1 MPRMKQHLRDIFL
14 LMGGAGLYTMAAPPY
29 DWAGAAWFALA
40 PLFLVVREKTP
51 GAAFVLGLLYG
62 VFFCVGVGPWIY
74 SAIAAYFAF
83 SFPLNLLL
91 TLLSY
96 SLFVGLFMGLA
107 ALLSR
112 FCMRGRNSLLRWV
125 GAPAAWVCCE
135 YARSYCLFGVSWELL
150 GYTQHRNLTLI
161 QIADVTGIYGVSF
174 LLAFSGY
181 VTAEAVRSLQG
192 SSSPALTRKA
202 RSGVCHLRAT
212 LRQCPWPALSCL
224 AGGIALVLFYGIA
237 RLHQYKD
244 VSSTPA
250 LTIALVQG
258 GTPSAQRWRQTH
270 YAQTLLQYA
279 SATSRGVTATQPAL
293 IVWPEFAVGFYLDR
307 EPLLHTQ
314 LGMLTRRMNAALL
327 LGAPRMEDTAEGA
340 RYYNSA
346 YLLSADGARLGVYDK
361 IHLMPFAEY
370 RPFAFPAFL
379 DHSDAQPSEFTAGK
393 HSTIFSLPG
402 GAFGALICYE
412 AAYPHLAR
420 RLVQGGAQFLV
431 NISNDSWL
439 VTGGNAAAKQHFS
452 MAVFRAVENKRF
464 MARVATDGV
473 SGFIDPT
480 GRSYQLSTQKEGA
493 AIGQITPQH
502 EATVYARWGDWFIAL
517 CTLVVAAALLPTS
530 WGSRAMQQAFSSVA
544 RKTLRTQLSSAAEG
558 ERV

>member
-1 MPRMKQHLRDIFL
+1 VKQHIRDIFL
-14 LMGGAGLYTMAAPPY
+14 LMVGAGLYTIAAPPY

-40 PLFLVVREKTP
+40 PLFFVVREKTP
-51 GAAFVLGLLYG
+51 GAAFVMGLLYG

-74 SAIAAYFAF
+74 SAIAAYFSF
-83 SFPLNLLL
+83 SFLLNLLL

-96 SLFVGLFMGLA
+96 GLFVGLFMGLA

-112 FCMRGRNSLLRWV
+112 LFMRSRSSLLRWV

-181 VTAEAVRSLQG
+181 VAAEVVRSFQVSSFTSAVRKAHSVVGNLQ
-192 SSSPALTRKA
+192 AA
-202 RSGVCHLRAT
+202 I
-212 LRQCPWPALSCL
+212 RQFPWSALSCL
-224 AGGIALVLFYGIA
+224 AGGAALVLLYGTV

-244 VSSTPA
+244 VSSAPS

-258 GTPSAQRWRQTH
+258 GTPSAERWRQAR
-270 YAQTLLQYA
+270 YAQTLLKYA
-279 SATSRGVTATQPAL
+279 SVTSRGITAAQPEL

-307 EPLLHTQ
+307 EPLLQ
-314 LGMLTRRMNAALL
+314 SQIGMFTREMNAALL
-327 LGAPRMEDTAEGA
+327 LGAPRMEETAEGS

-346 YLLSADGARLGVYDK
+346 YLLSADGALLGVYDK

-370 RPFAFPAFL
+370 RPLAFPAFL
-379 DHSDAQPSEFTAGK
+379 DHSDAQPSEFTAGEQ
-393 HSTIFSLPG
+393 STIFSLPR
-402 GAFGALICYE
+402 GAFGTLICYE

-431 NISNDSWL
+431 NISNDTWL

-480 GRSYQLSTQKEGA
+480 GRSYQLSVQEEGA
-493 AIGQITPQH
+493 IVGQIAPQH
-502 EATVYARWGDWFIAL
+502 EVTVYARWGDWFVILCAL
-517 CTLVVAAALLPTS
+517 IVAAVLFPTRWVSRETEAL
-530 WGSRAMQQAFSSVA
+530 RALA
-544 RKTLRTQLSSAAEG
+544 RKNWRKQNSPASEG
-558 ERV
+558 ERA